1 MMRKPKIGVM
11 PLWDEEKESIWMLPG
26 YMDSVK
32 EAGGIPVILPL
43 HLKEEEFRE
52 IEGDF
57 DGFLFTGGQD
67 ISPSLYGEETRPVC
81 GPVCSARDELETMVF
96 RYCWDHDVPALGIC
110 RGLELMNALLGGTLY
125 QDIATECPTLHAPNH
140 VMDFAYDWVAHFNSI
155 LSGSPLYDRLGV
167 SFLGVNSLHHQA
179 VKELAEPLKPMAVSE
194 DGLVEAA
201 YAPEKKFLWAV
212 QWHPEYSYTYDGLDM
227 AIFEAFTEAA
237 ASASEGHISPFLPPD
252 YTTKDTFRLG

>member
-26 YMDSVK
+26 YMDSIE

-43 HLKEEEFRE
+43 HLEKEEFEE
-52 IEGDF
+52 IAKGF

-67 ISPSLYGEETRPVC
+67 ISPALYGEEKRPLC
-81 GPVCSARDELETMVF
+81 GPVCTMRDELETMVF

-125 QDIATECPTLHAPNH
+125 QDIASECPTLHAPNH
-140 VMDFAYDWVAHFNSI
+140 VMDFSYDWVAHFNSI
-155 LSGSPLYDRLGV
+155 LKGSPLYERLGV

-179 VKELAEPLKPMAVSE
+179 VKTLAKSLKPMAVSE

-212 QWHPEYSYTYDGLDM
+212 QWHPEYSYTYDGLDT

-237 ASASEGHISPFLPPD
+237 GRGMSISVSPFLPPD
-252 YTTKDTFRLG
+252 YTTTDTFRLG